1 MVTGQGDVEQLNTI
15 IDKLPDNV
23 KSNVQALVKYILGSQ
38 EPPSDKGAGVDYTK
52 TGQEAPSNEGALV
65 NYTKGDQGLPDP
77 KDTYVNYLRGS
88 QEQPQ
93 NLVAWVS
100 YRLFGKDQL
109 NGTAHAK
116 GTAWAG
122 GTALKQGDWRT
133 KKDEVALTGEL
144 GQELVVTG
152 NRWYT
157 VGDNGA
163 EFAKIPRGSIV
174 FNHKQTEEIFKN
186 GYINSRGR
194 IAKANGTAHVKG
206 TAWAEGTAYY
216 GSSGSGGGLGPVG
229 GNSTKK
235 TTSKTTTKK
244 KTNTTKKKSTTKKRS
259 SNKNKTKKSTNDFKE
274 VFDWFEVRIEEINED
289 LDLMAAKL
297 ENAAS
302 LEYKNSILND
312 MIKINKNELTTLE
325 KGYKLYNSYAN
336 KLYKKIPKKY
346 RTEAKDG
353 KISIET
359 FKGKTDEKTLE
370 KIKEYRE
377 WAQKAADVKKQ
388 IQEIKKEI
396 ADLAKQKFDN
406 IADRYSDKIEVF
418 DNYKQE
424 KVQGYIDRR
433 EESGYV
439 VSPVSYDKLIEEEKD
454 KKSKLLEE
462 RKKLQASLDS
472 AVKTGKIKKYSDE
485 WYEMVQTIQDTD
497 LAIDECTMSVEE
509 FQNAI
514 NELNWENFERLL
526 SRFEAFQDE
535 LNGLIDIASA
545 VGEPVVTPDTESG
558 WSADEVQWSDEGI
571 LQLGLHA
578 QAMTNAQ
585 NTAEEYGKQIDEL
598 NQLRKDEKISVSEYN
613 EKMAELKKGQYDA
626 IQTYYDERDAIIEL
640 NETRVDAIKE
650 GIEKELDAYEELIDK
665 KKEEL
670 DAEKDLYDFQKSVRE
685 QQKDI
690 ATLERKLA
698 ALSGDNSASAMAKRR
713 KLEAELAEAR
723 QNLEDTYYD
732 RSITNQQDLLDK
744 SLETKQKESD
754 KEIERLEK
762 TLENTEQIVKDSFDV
777 ILANA
782 GTVYDTL
789 MKYTDEYGLH
799 LSKTLTDAW
808 SSGQPAIDQ
817 YTGSFK
823 DAVSNSSATEQGLS
837 NIETDEQSR
846 IDNADTY
853 AGNYNSSLD
862 NKNDD
867 ITEEKQIKV
876 GGKIKAGKNTRIYK
890 STNSKNTAPNT
901 KKSYS
906 QKYAKD
912 PKYKVLGF
920 SSGGSYVKVRWYKDK
935 KAPVRWFKVSQVH
948 ALAKGTKKLNK
959 SGLVNIDELGEELV
973 ISAKNG
979 RLSYLEKGSGVIPA
993 DLTSNLMEWGKLD
1006 PTSIIEQNKP
1016 SIIPN
1021 PEVKATEIN
1030 LNIQYGDMLKINNF
1044 DGNNPEEIAKI
1055 VAKQFEKHT
1064 KDLNN
1069 SLRKYVR

>member
-1 MVTGQGDVEQLNTI
+1 M
-15 IDKLPDNV
+15 
-23 KSNVQALVKYILGSQ
+23 
-38 EPPSDKGAGVDYTK
+38 
-52 TGQEAPSNEGALV
+52 
-65 NYTKGDQGLPDP
+65 
-77 KDTYVNYLRGS
+77 
-88 QEQPQ
+88 
-93 NLVAWVS
+93 
-100 YRLFGKDQL
+100 
-109 NGTAHAK
+109 
-116 GTAWAG
+116 
-122 GTALKQGDWRT
+122 
-133 KKDEVALTGEL
+133 
-144 GQELVVTG
+144 
-152 NRWYT
+152 
-157 VGDNGA
+157 
-163 EFAKIPRGSIV
+163 
-174 FNHKQTEEIFKN
+174 
-186 GYINSRGR
+186 
-194 IAKANGTAHVKG
+194 
-206 TAWAEGTAYY
+206 
-216 GSSGSGGGLGPVG
+216 
-229 GNSTKK
+229 
-235 TTSKTTTKK
+235 
-244 KTNTTKKKSTTKKRS
+244 
-259 SNKNKTKKSTNDFKE
+259 
-274 VFDWFEVRIEEINED
+274 RIEEINED

-302 LEYKNSILND
+302 LDTKNNILND
-312 MIKINKNELTTLE
+312 MIAKNKSELTTLE
-325 KGYKLYNSYAN
+325 KGYKLYNRYASD
-336 KLYKKIPKKY
+336 LLKKVPKKY
-346 RTEAKDG
+346 RDEAKDG
-353 KISIET
+353 KIAIQE
-359 FKGKTDEKTLE
+359 FRGKVGEQSLE
-370 KIKEYRE
+370 AIKNYRE

-433 EESGYV
+433 KESGYV
-439 VSPVSYDKLIEEEKD
+439 VSPVSYEKLIKEEKQ

-462 RKKLQASLDS
+462 RKKLQASLDN

-485 WYEMVQTIQDTD
+485 WYEMIQTIQDTD

-535 LNGLIDIASA
+535 LSSLIDIASA
-545 VGEPVVTPDTESG
+545 VGEPVITPDTESG
-558 WSADEVQWSDEGI
+558 WSANEVQWSDEGI

-626 IQTYYDERDAIIEL
+626 IQTYYDERDAIIDL
-640 NETRVDAIKE
+640 NEARVEAIKE

-723 QNLEDTYYD
+723 QDLEDTYYD

-782 GTVYDTL
+782 ETVYDTL

-808 SSGQPAIDQ
+808 SSGQSAIDQ

-823 DAVSNSSATEQGLS
+823 DTTPNSNATEQGLS
-837 NIETDEQSR
+837 NIEADEQSR
-846 IDNADTY
+846 IDNADDY
-853 AGNYNSSLD
+853 ASNYNNNLD
-862 NKNDD
+862 NNGDD
-867 ITEEKQIKV
+867 ITDEKQIKV
-876 GGKIKAGKNTRIYK
+876 GGKIKASKSTKIYK

-901 KKSYS
+901 KKSYK
-906 QKYAKD
+906 QKHADD

-920 SSGGSYVKVRWYKDK
+920 SSGGTYVKVRWYKK
-935 KAPVRWFKVSQVH
+935 ENGKTAPTRWFKVSQVH

-979 RLSYLEKGSGVIPA
+979 RLSYLEKGSGVVPA

-1006 PTSIIEQNKP
+1006 PTSMIEQNKP
-1016 SIIPN
+1016 SIIPS